1 LDDEAILIG
10 IGANLTSPR
19 FGAPLQTCT
28 AAVAALG
35 RAGIAVRRVSAW
47 YESAPLPASDQPR
60 YVNGVVLVETGLAPA
75 DLLAH
80 LHDIEAA
87 FGRVRRARNEA
98 RVLDLDLLA
107 YGRRIAAAPAR
118 PTLPHPRLAERA
130 FVLLPLS
137 EVAPGW
143 RDPVDGGPVAEMIAA
158 LVPGQDIRR
167 LDMGTV

>member
-1 LDDEAILIG
+1 
-10 IGANLTSPR
+10 
-19 FGAPLQTCT
+19 
-28 AAVAALG
+28 V
-35 RAGIAVRRVSAW
+35 
-47 YESAPLPASDQPR
+47 PASDQPR

-87 FGRVRRARNEA
+87 FGRVRRGRNEA